1 MHTLHNLSHT
11 DPLPMRIVVMALL
24 TATLAG
30 SSSAQVASPSEREI
44 DNVAAFAR
52 VYGVVRY
59 FYPSDVAAALDWN
72 RFAVYG
78 VGQVRLAPDTAALE
92 SALEALFAPLGP
104 GITIDASLP
113 PAPAIGDLDPNLV
126 AWRYVGPGGMSPAG
140 GPYTAG
146 RTNRAGPPDPN
157 VFVTVLQG
165 IPVAD
170 LRGKTIRLRARARV
184 PNPAAVGWAGLWL
197 RVDRPNRQVG
207 FFDNMQ
213 ERPIR
218 SPEWRE
224 YVIEGPVADDATAV
238 MMGPLSSG
246 ELTAEY
252 DAFELAAQ
260 VDGTWTPIA
269 IGNAGFE
276 EGTGETPMGWQR
288 AGNAPAARV
297 TLEGADAPEGQR
309 YLRLTSAP
317 GAAAPAVG
325 GAAAANASVDIDLG
339 SGLHARV
346 RLTLTDAEARMS
358 APGIDALRQAVA
370 SQPAPGG
377 RSDLETRLADVLVA
391 WNALRHFYPYWQEAA
406 VDWDARLRPQLALA
420 AAARDRAG
428 HRDALRGLVADA
440 RDGHGQVTDTTAGVR
455 SALLPVQLGVVEG
468 RAIISAS
475 AVPAEAPVGSI
486 VTAIGSR
493 SASGLLEDEMR
504 LSSGS
509 SQWRQARTLHE
520 LIKCESGST
529 VALSLELA
537 DRQARD
543 VGLSCTTEQIV
554 PEPRPETIAQM
565 APGIWYVDLTRATTA
580 ELTPMIPTLASA
592 AGLVFDLRGYP
603 RDGAVVILRH
613 LIDAP
618 ETDQWMHVPLITGP
632 VGQIERWQSTGWNLQ
647 PATPQLAARRVFLT
661 DGRAISYAESIMGYV
676 GDRDLA
682 TIVGGPTA
690 GANGNVAVAVLPGG
704 FTMNFT
710 GMRVTG
716 HDGRSPFHLEGVAPD
731 IPLQPTLAGLRAG
744 RDELLER
751 AVELLRPR

>member
-1 MHTLHNLSHT
+1 
-11 DPLPMRIVVMALL
+11 
-24 TATLAG
+24 
-30 SSSAQVASPSEREI
+30 
-44 DNVAAFAR
+44 
-52 VYGVVRY
+52 
-59 FYPSDVAAALDWN
+59 
-72 RFAVYG
+72 
-78 VGQVRLAPDTAALE
+78 
-92 SALEALFAPLGP
+92 
-104 GITIDASLP
+104 
-113 PAPAIGDLDPNLV
+113 
-126 AWRYVGPGGMSPAG
+126 
-140 GPYTAG
+140 
-146 RTNRAGPPDPN
+146 
-157 VFVTVLQG
+157 
-165 IPVAD
+165 
-170 LRGKTIRLRARARV
+170 
-184 PNPAAVGWAGLWL
+184 
-197 RVDRPNRQVG
+197 
-207 FFDNMQ
+207 
-213 ERPIR
+213 
-218 SPEWRE
+218 
-224 YVIEGPVADDATAV
+224 
-238 MMGPLSSG
+238 
-246 ELTAEY
+246 
-252 DAFELAAQ
+252 
-260 VDGTWTPIA
+260 
-269 IGNAGFE
+269 
-276 EGTGETPMGWQR
+276 
-288 AGNAPAARV
+288 
-297 TLEGADAPEGQR
+297 
-309 YLRLTSAP
+309 
-317 GAAAPAVG
+317 
-325 GAAAANASVDIDLG
+325 
-339 SGLHARV
+339 
-346 RLTLTDAEARMS
+346 
-358 APGIDALRQAVA
+358 
-370 SQPAPGG
+370 
-377 RSDLETRLADVLVA
+377 
-391 WNALRHFYPYWQEAA
+391 
-406 VDWDARLRPQLALA
+406 
-420 AAARDRAG
+420 
-428 HRDALRGLVADA
+428 
-440 RDGHGQVTDTTAGVR
+440 
-455 SALLPVQLGVVEG
+455 
-468 RAIISAS
+468 
-475 AVPAEAPVGSI
+475 
-486 VTAIGSR
+486 
-493 SASGLLEDEMR
+493 MR

-632 VGQIERWQSTGWNLQ
+632 FGQIERWQSTGWNLQ

-731 IPLQPTLAGLRAG
+731 IPLHPTLAGLRAG